1 MRVIRLCRDQ
11 AIKVELPDVLQLM
24 EDVGVDKF
32 YLSQQNYAGRGNP
45 TIKSD
50 AHPDTVWWH
59 DSPGNI
65 RERRKGVT
73 H

>member
-24 EDVGVDKF
+24 GDVGVDKF

-45 TIKSD
+45 TLK
-50 AHPDTVWWH
+50 H